1 MNEQTKINVPMT
13 ADELAEYQRMKA
25 DKERKA
31 LAEKAKQDREAY
43 RSLVDEAIEASM
55 PELAGL
61 SGALAEQ
68 KAVIYKRFEEVIEMK
83 SSLFRLKEGGQW
95 SHTFTNSA
103 GTMRI
108 KVGSHTLD
116 YYDDTADVGVEKV
129 REYIASLAG
138 DNPKTRELV
147 DMVMRLLQ
155 KDAKSGQ
162 LKATRVL
169 QLDKLAQ
176 ESGSEEFIEGVRIIK
191 EAYRPTAS
199 KRYVRAEVKD
209 ETGAWKNIPLGMTE
223 V

>member
-1 MNEQTKINVPMT
+1 MSETKINVPMT

-43 RSLVDEAIEASM
+43 RSLVDEAIETSI
-55 PELAGL
+55 PELAGV
-61 SGALAEQ
+61 SEALAEQ
-68 KAVIYKRFEEVIEMK
+68 KAVIYKRFKEVIEMK

-95 SHTFTNSA
+95 SHTFTNST

-108 KVGSHTLD
+108 KVGSHTID
-116 YYDDTADVGVEKV
+116 YYDDIADVGVEKV

-138 DNPKTRELV
+138 GNPKTRELV

-176 ESGSEEFIEGVRIIK
+176 ESGSEEFIEGVRMIK
-191 EAYRPTAS
+191 
-199 KRYVRAEVKD
+199 
-209 ETGAWKNIPLGMTE
+209 
-223 V
+223 